1 MLLSSS
7 NYAVSS
13 RAFFWRG
20 ESERHLFCDMHANI
34 FIIKHVGGNRLW
46 VLPCSTKDY
55 ESVVQNKSGSFIC
68 WCMGVGHA
76 AKGNLFNVIPI
87 ASVLFT
93 VVG

>member
-1 MLLSSS
+1 MILCYSICQ
-7 NYAVSS
+7 Y
-13 RAFFWRG
+13 
-20 ESERHLFCDMHANI
+20 

-76 AKGNLFNVIPI
+76 AKGNLFNDITM
-87 ASVLFT
+87 ASVHFT